1 MESSSTNPLRI
12 IWGYRWW
19 LLLFAAS
26 VGAVIYLLSSQ
37 ASEQYSATAVAQVE
51 SGREA
56 SNEFVSA
63 DELFQKTNFFAE
75 LARTGPVRDLT
86 AEALDP
92 EAEDPELDTNVSV
105 APRADLQLLE
115 FTAVSGDPERAAT
128 VANAY
133 MDAFATFIQTRQ
145 AEERQETL
153 DRIQIRVDELNEILA
168 ASPEDVAASTE
179 LEQLQIQAADVQG
192 TAGDAVRPLEEAT
205 PPTVP
210 SEPKPKRNAVLGFLA
225 ALILG
230 SAVAYARSA
239 FTDRYG
245 SPEEAAADLGLP
257 VLAIVPRT
265 ASESAEAVEAFRILR
280 TSVSYALREHVGPVL
295 MVTSATPGS
304 GKTHVSINMAQAFSG
319 EGRRVIL
326 VDCDFRRPAINK
338 RLPGIPEKPG
348 MADLVGRPE
357 TVPDLSAGRLPLWS
371 LPVPGGGEYL
381 DVMPAGSGLVD
392 PAAALTTDR
401 AEQVFNSFSQQ
412 YDLAVIDTP
421 PTLPVVDPL
430 VIAHYSDGVLFV
442 IDARRDRR
450 SDVRRALET
459 LRAIDAPVVGIVY
472 NGASVPDRRYSYEDQ
487 RGVHEATPARSRG

>member
-1 MESSSTNPLRI
+1 MESTTNPLRI

-19 LLLFAAS
+19 LLLFASA
-26 VGAVIYLLSSQ
+26 VGVVIFVLSSQ
-37 ASEQYSATAVAQVE
+37 AREQYAATAVGQVE

-86 AEALDP
+86 AQAMDP
-92 EAEDPELDTNVSV
+92 EADDPELDTNVSV
-105 APRADLQLLE
+105 SPRSDLQLLQ
-115 FTAVSGDPERAAT
+115 FTATSGDPEHAAA

-133 MDAFATFIQTRQ
+133 MTAFSEFIDTRQ

-153 DRIQIRVDELNEILA
+153 DRIQDRVDELNATLSA
-168 ASPEDVAASTE
+168 NPDDVAASSE
-179 LEQLQIQAADVQG
+179 LEQLHIQAADVQG
-192 TAGDAVRPLEEAT
+192 TATDAIRPLEEAT

-210 SEPKPKRNAVLGFLA
+210 SEPKPKRNAILGFLA

-239 FTDRYG
+239 FTDRYS

-257 VLAIVPRT
+257 VLAMLPR
-265 ASESAEAVEAFRILR
+265 SSPESAEAVEAFRILR

-304 GKTHVSINMAQAFSG
+304 GKTHVSIHMAQAFSG

-326 VDCDFRRPAINK
+326 VDCDFRRPAINR

-348 MADLVGRPE
+348 MADLVGRPDSI
-357 TVPDLSAGRLPLWS
+357 PDLSAGRLPLWS

-412 YDLAVIDTP
+412 YDLAVIDSP

-430 VIAHYSDGVLFV
+430 VIAHYADGVLFV
-442 IDARRDRR
+442 LDARRDRR

-459 LRAIDAPVVGIVY
+459 LRAIDAPVIGLVF
-472 NGASVPDRRYSYEDQ
+472 NGASTPERRYSYDDQ
-487 RGVHEATPARSRG
+487 RGVHEATPARSRS